1 MYFITW
7 FHHCD
12 ILFKPV
18 LEWWQLPHFP
28 TKTML
33 IPACALYRVL
43 IKSRTWSGPPLR
55 IYSSLLLTYNAL
67 GYFSSPPLSKKGGR
81 VRWIVW
87 TLLRPK
93 EWLHSYL
100 WVFFFLFFQNCC
112 QILRVCLSTY
122 CREIRKCFRR
132 LVELCNEVSTCSSK
146 HHQVQQRVRSKS
158 VGSMNWC
165 TCRLPGCPQSWHY
178 FIFTI
183 LDWQCLQEGQ
193 NNSDTQKQGHIFY
206 RDVLFE
212 RGRGG
217 QSCQFVSSWNTW
229 VSSLVLCCNSIW

>member
-1 MYFITW
+1 MAA
-7 FHHCD
+7 
-12 ILFKPV
+12 
-18 LEWWQLPHFP
+18 QL
-28 TKTML
+28 
-33 IPACALYRVL
+33 
-43 IKSRTWSGPPLR
+43 
-55 IYSSLLLTYNAL
+55 L
-67 GYFSSPPLSKKGGR
+67 GGGGGVFVFSSFMSIFLS
-81 VRWIVW
+81 
-87 TLLRPK
+87 
-93 EWLHSYL
+93 
-100 WVFFFLFFQNCC
+100 FFFQNCY
-112 QILRVCLSTY
+112 QILRMCLSTY

-165 TCRLPGCPQSWHY
+165 ACRLPGCPQSRHY
-178 FIFTI
+178 FIFAI
-183 LDWQCLQEGQ
+183 LDWQCLQDGQ
-193 NNSDTQKQGHIFY
+193 NNSHTQKQGHVFY